1 MVRGGATGMGGEH
14 RAALRG
20 RGRAAGGAPGPAA
33 GRGRVCAAG
42 GAPGRRQWQLAV
54 VWKARERER
63 EREEMSRA
71 R

>member
-14 RAALRG
+14 RAALR
-20 RGRAAGGAPGPAA
+20 